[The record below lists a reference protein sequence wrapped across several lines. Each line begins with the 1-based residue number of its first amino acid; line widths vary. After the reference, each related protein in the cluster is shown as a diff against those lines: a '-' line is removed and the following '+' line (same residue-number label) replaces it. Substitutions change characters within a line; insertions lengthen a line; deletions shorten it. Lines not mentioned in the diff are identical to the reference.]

1 MNKEEINKKFNELS
15 WEIEKFPASHLQTSI
30 CLMVAELRSYFSN
43 YCDDVSDKYLLSVSE
58 KAREILCARIL
69 ELEKNVARYQKR
81 DDVWRN
87 KYAII
92 QDDLAR
98 AFETIEKLEG
108 RIVIDEP
115 MNPILE

>member
-30 CLMVAELRSYFSN
+30 SLMVAKLRSYFSN

-69 ELEKNVARYQKR
+69 ELEENIARYQKR
-81 DDVWRN
+81 DEVWRN
-87 KYAII
+87 KYALV

-115 MNPILE
+115 MLER